1 MALDRARVKALF
13 FDVTEL
19 PSREREAF
27 LRERTLGE
35 PELHAAVSEL
45 LVFHDDAP
53 LIVEA
58 SSPAAEDAST
68 SDPLGLVGARLE
80 DRYVVERYVAEG
92 GFAFVYRALDTTLGE
107 PVAIK
112 LFKEVEVAERDRL
125 EAAFRREGELLERL
139 SAAVPTL
146 VRTRGLG
153 RCAGPRGLTL
163 LYLVLEWLDGDVL
176 RVEPGGLPLA
186 EVVTRLTPIAM
197 ALAAAHDAGVAHRD
211 VKPGNLFV
219 TRGGTIRLLDFGI
232 AKVESDRERG
242 FASTATA
249 RSAFTMNYAAPE
261 QLLNRPTGPW
271 TDVYALA
278 IVCVELLAG
287 RHPYAELGPLEVML
301 TLPDPNRRPTP
312 LAMGVHVS
320 SEIEREFAAALSVA
334 TETRPDM
341 RAFWDSLVAA
351 GTG

>member
-1 MALDRARVKALF
+1 MAVDRARVKALF

-19 PSREREAF
+19 PAGEREAF
-27 LRERTLGE
+27 LRERALAE

-45 LVFHDDAP
+45 LAFHDDAP

-58 SSPAAEDAST
+58 PAPAAEDARA

-80 DRYVVERYVAEG
+80 DRFVVERYVAEG
-92 GFAFVYRALDTTLGE
+92 GFAFVYRALDTTRLE

-112 LFKEVEVAERDRL
+112 VFKEVEAAERDRL
-125 EAAFRREGELLERL
+125 EAAFRREGQLLERL
-139 SAAVPTL
+139 AADVPTL
-146 VRTRGLG
+146 VGTRGLG
-153 RCAGPRGLTL
+153 RCPGPRGLTL
-163 LYLVLEWLDGDVL
+163 LFLVLEWLDGETL
-176 RVEPGGLPLA
+176 RIEPAGLPIG
-186 EVVTRLTPIAM
+186 EVVTRLRPIAM

-211 VKPGNLFV
+211 VKPGNLLV
-219 TRGGTIRLLDFGI
+219 TRDGTIRLLDFGI

-278 IVCVELLAG
+278 VVSVELLAG

-312 LAMGVHVS
+312 LAMGVRVS
-320 SEIEREFAAALSVA
+320 GEIERAFASALSVA
-334 TETRPDM
+334 IEARPNI

-351 GTG
+351 STG